1 MHHVSREATPATVE
15 VDGTPWFDGECS
27 CVLLGNVGKITGG
40 VPAFDD
46 ARPDDGWLEVGV
58 ATATGAAEWARTLGR
73 MVVGRSDAS
82 PFVRTTRAR
91 EVSITL
97 GEPRAYELDGGDR
110 DPADRLTACVVP
122 GGITVCVP
130 GPSQTR
136 K

>member
-1 MHHVSREATPATVE
+1 
-15 VDGTPWFDGECS
+15 
-27 CVLLGNVGKITGG
+27 VLLGNVGKVTGG

-46 ARPDDGWLEVGV
+46 AKPDDGWLEVGV

-73 MVVGRSDAS
+73 MVVGRTDAS

-91 EVSITL
+91 EITIAL

-110 DPADRLTACVVP
+110 DTADRLTACVVP
-122 GGITVCVP
+122 GGITVRVP
-130 GPSQTR
+130 DAGDQTR